1 MHSYELEQNFLA
13 ALLQYPQKYFE
24 VSSFISP
31 SDFFSESSKVNK
43 SIYHLVSQAIEGGET
58 PDPVIILDRA
68 QSMGLSFGEV
78 DVGDYIQSLSYRKVN
93 EDAIIDVAKNIK
105 HLSVRRELHDSF
117 LDSAKKV
124 KAMSS
129 SSSFDEIIN
138 AADKLYNSRVNLY
151 EHGAD
156 FPINIYEELEETVE
170 ERGNNPV
177 SEFGLMGPHER
188 VNELYGSLLRPGNIT
203 TLVARSGVGKTAFC
217 IDYVNKVS
225 AKYDNLTV
233 LHLDNGEMS
242 MEEIMMRQCAS
253 FSGVPLNLLESGN
266 WRKAGDAIVAKVRAV
281 WKKVSKLKFYYYNV
295 GGLDSDGMVNLV
307 KRFYYSNVGRG
318 NKMILSFD
326 YIKTTAENPHNKS
339 EWQVVGEMVDKFKRL
354 VQKDICFNNEPCI
367 AMITSVQSNRYGI
380 TTNRNS
386 DSIVEDESVVS
397 LSDRITQF
405 SSHLFLLRQKT
416 TDEIAD
422 EDGFGTHKLVC
433 LKYRHLGENVHRAM
447 TPVRMPNG
455 DLKRNYI
462 NLNFENFGVS
472 ECGDLQDRV
481 NSLNNVNFI
490 DEEPEPGDMDL

>member
-1 MHSYELEQNFLA
+1 
-13 ALLQYPQKYFE
+13 
-24 VSSFISP
+24 
-31 SDFFSESSKVNK
+31 
-43 SIYHLVSQAIEGGET
+43 
-58 PDPVIILDRA
+58 
-68 QSMGLSFGEV
+68 
-78 DVGDYIQSLSYRKVN
+78 
-93 EDAIIDVAKNIK
+93 
-105 HLSVRRELHDSF
+105 
-117 LDSAKKV
+117 
-124 KAMSS
+124 
-129 SSSFDEIIN
+129 
-138 AADKLYNSRVNLY
+138 
-151 EHGAD
+151 
-156 FPINIYEELEETVE
+156 
-170 ERGNNPV
+170 
-177 SEFGLMGPHER
+177 
-188 VNELYGSLLRPGNIT
+188 
-203 TLVARSGVGKTAFC
+203 
-217 IDYVNKVS
+217 
-225 AKYDNLTV
+225 
-233 LHLDNGEMS
+233 
-242 MEEIMMRQCAS
+242 
-253 FSGVPLNLLESGN
+253 
-266 WRKAGDAIVAKVRAV
+266 
-281 WKKVSKLKFYYYNV
+281 
-295 GGLDSDGMVNLV
+295 
-307 KRFYYSNVGRG
+307 
-318 NKMILSFD
+318 MILSFD